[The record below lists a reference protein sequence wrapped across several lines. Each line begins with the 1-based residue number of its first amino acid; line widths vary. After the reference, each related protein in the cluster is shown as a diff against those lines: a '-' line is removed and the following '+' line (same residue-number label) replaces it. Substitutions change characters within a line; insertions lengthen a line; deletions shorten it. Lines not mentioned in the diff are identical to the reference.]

1 MAMSSRERLLCA
13 LEMGRPDR
21 LPATTHAWMD
31 YHLHHYLG
39 GIDGLAA
46 YRRFGLDAALQV
58 AHVQP
63 ARSAEWVVRRQATSN
78 HGAGQITRT
87 KVETPAGELQWT
99 EESDEYTSWVT
110 DYPVK
115 RLEDIRLID
124 RYWPVP
130 RCDRQALGLA
140 RERLGED
147 GIIRGAGW
155 GFQQAGPWQ
164 DACRWVGTER
174 MILLTY
180 DDPGWVHEFLAILTG
195 KKLQFIETMKGAPI
209 DLVETGGGDGSS
221 TVISPSIFAD
231 FCLPYDR
238 LLHDALHHVGLRVV
252 YHTCG
257 GMMPLLEMIVAN
269 GCDAIETLTP
279 PEMGGDVHLAEV
291 KRRVGERVCLI
302 GGFDQFHGL
311 RDGTRAI
318 IREMVHRCFQE
329 AGPGGGYIMATSDHF
344 FHASE
349 ENLQAY
355 ADAARECT
363 YPPEATDD
371 DGHRR
376 DVMPLGGRDG

>member
-1 MAMSSRERLLCA
+1 MTMTSRERLLCA
-13 LEMGRPDR
+13 LELGQPDR

-31 YHLHHYLG
+31 YHLQHHLG
-39 GIDGLAA
+39 GIDALGA

-58 AHVQP
+58 AHAQP
-63 ARSAEWVVRRQATSN
+63 VKRADWVVRRQTTSRD
-78 HGAGQITRT
+78 GEGQLTETR
-87 KVETPAGELQWT
+87 VETPEDQLRWIEGA
-99 EESDEYTSWVT
+99 DEYTSWVT
-110 DYPVK
+110 EYPVK
-115 RLEDIRLID
+115 QLDQIRLIE

-130 RCDRQALGLA
+130 KCDHQALYAA
-140 RERLGED
+140 RAQLGED
-147 GIIRGAGW
+147 GIIRGFSW

-174 MILLTY
+174 MIMLTY
-180 DDPGWVHEFLAILTG
+180 DDPAWVHEFLRILTD

-209 DLVETGGGDGSS
+209 DLVETGGGDASS
-221 TVISPSIFAD
+221 TVISPSIFEK

-238 LLHDALHHVGLRVV
+238 QLHDALHDVGLRVV

-279 PEMGGDVHLAEV
+279 PEMGGDVRLAEV
-291 KRRVGERVCLI
+291 KRRVGEQVCLI

-311 RDGTRAI
+311 RDGTPEI
-318 IREMVHRCFQE
+318 IREMVHRCFRE
-329 AGPGGGYIMATSDHF
+329 AGPGGGYVVATSDHF

-355 ADAARECT
+355 ADAARECV
-363 YPPEATDD
+363 Y
-371 DGHRR
+371 
-376 DVMPLGGRDG
+376 